1 MSAAPR
7 PSRRQRSD
15 RGAVAVV
22 FALLSVVLLGFAA
35 LGVDIAQQVS
45 SKHLLIGQL
54 DAASTAAASQ
64 LGNGGGTAGAVDAAS
79 SFFAKNGP
87 GELDLRNVDFWCVAA
102 RKLNGDNTA
111 FNPAMVADLQI
122 PTSTRSG
129 GVCNPDAA
137 AAGTIWRQQDY
148 QNRVRSWDGQRFSMS
163 CSTKLC
169 AVPCALTAQPANGW
183 AAGVSVAN
191 NRPVTCNTI
200 RVGAERGVPFSFAP
214 VLGIDEGSTG
224 SQISVACAG
233 SCGAVAPNPMD
244 VVVVADRTL
253 SMTEPLACTLTGVRP
268 CRDFRTDLVD
278 GIKGM
283 LQVMTPEQQYVAL
296 GALGP
301 SEYARSTAEG
311 KNCDSTGKGLVYPG
325 ASSSTATSGSW
336 VPVSFKND
344 YLGSPDSNGRRV
356 VNTTSRLVQA
366 IDCLDN
372 IDSTRE
378 NRLVN
383 TRTALASPLKSA
395 ARYLLNKPGENNNI
409 ASLGGA
415 NRSGDIR
422 KVIIF
427 ETDGEPWEAAATT
440 TGSVTLDNTS
450 EVFSAYTDFTTTSYT
465 TPTPTVGSEQNG
477 TPRSVTPGPASPY
490 NQASYYPATYS
501 TGTGAAARTYNY
513 TYRYRTSTTM
523 TTSTRTGTGGQQAC
537 QNFAQVA
544 EQAKAAGILVI
555 TVGYNLSGA
564 QCSGENDVRT
574 PPGTGALPGPN
585 TATGTPWISDLQPTG
600 CRQGGSGTQAAPY
613 TQKTSCAQ
621 NMTLTYTVPQSTTTT
636 ISAIGSGDALVTDVL
651 AGASGGKD
659 LPVAEAN
666 GCSTPALTADE
677 NADDDLFFCA
687 ARGDDLAPLFVTALS
702 KVSTG
707 VTLIR
712 LP

>member
-1 MSAAPR
+1 MRAAPR
-7 PSRRQRSD
+7 RHRSD
-15 RGAVAVV
+15 RGAIAVI
-22 FALLSVVLLGFAA
+22 FALLSVLLLGFAA
-35 LGVDIAQQVS
+35 LGVDIAQQVT
-45 SKHLLIGQL
+45 SKQLLIGQL
-54 DAASTAAASQ
+54 DAASTAAASE
-64 LGNGGGTAGAVDAAS
+64 LGNGGGTAGAVEAAS
-79 SFFAKNGP
+79 SFFTKNGP
-87 GELDLRNVDFWCVAA
+87 GELDLRNVDYWCVVA
-102 RKLNGDNTA
+102 RKLNGDNTP
-111 FNPAMVADLQI
+111 FDPAMAADLQI

-137 AAGTIWRQQDY
+137 TANTTWRQQDY

-163 CSTKLC
+163 CDTKLC
-169 AVPCALTAQPANGW
+169 AVPCALNAQPANGW
-183 AAGVSVAN
+183 DAGVSVAN

-253 SMTEPLACTLTGVRP
+253 SMTEPLACTLTGARP
-268 CRDFRTDLVD
+268 CRDYRTDLVE

-301 SEYARSTAEG
+301 SEFTRSTAETRT
-311 KNCDSTGKGLVYPG
+311 CTSSQRGLVYPG
-325 ASSSTATSGSW
+325 ASPSVAASGSW
-336 VPVSFKND
+336 VPVSFKNN
-344 YLGSPDSNGRRV
+344 YLGSPDSNGRRT
-356 VNTTSRLVQA
+356 VNTTSRLIQA
-366 IDCLDN
+366 INCLDD

-409 ASLGGA
+409 ATLGGA
-415 NRSGDIR
+415 SRSGDIR

-440 TGSVTLDNTS
+440 TGSVTLDNAN
-450 EVFSAYTDFTTTSYT
+450 EVFSKYTDFTTTSYT
-465 TPTPTVGSEQNG
+465 TPTPTPGSVQNG
-477 TPRSVTPGPASPY
+477 TPRNVTPMPASPY
-490 NQASYYPATYS
+490 NQETYYPATYS
-501 TGTGAAARTYNY
+501 TGTGAAARTYSY
-513 TYRYRTSTTM
+513 AYKVRTSTT
-523 TTSTRTGTGGQQAC
+523 TTTNTRTSTGGQQAC

-555 TVGYNLSGA
+555 TVGYNLSGT

-574 PPGTGALPGPN
+574 PPGTGALPGPA
-585 TATGTPWISDLQPTG
+585 TTTGTPWISDIQPAV

-621 NMTLTYTVPQSTTTT
+621 AMTITYTVPQSTTVTT
-636 ISAIGSGDALVTDVL
+636 SAVGSGDALVTDVL
-651 AGASGGKD
+651 AGASGGTD

-707 VTLIR
+707 VKLIR